1 MSIIIKVNLN
11 PVEEKSESLSTK
23 ELSPV
28 VKEAILFEEIL
39 RRQKKLNPKIFSQ
52 KQVKIKK

>member
-1 MSIIIKVNLN
+1 MTIIIKVNLN

>member
-1 MSIIIKVNLN
+1 MTIIIKVNLN

-39 RRQKKLNPKIFSQ
+39 RRQKKLNPKLFGQ

>member
-1 MSIIIKVNLN
+1 MTIIIKVNLN

-23 ELSPV
+23 ELSPI